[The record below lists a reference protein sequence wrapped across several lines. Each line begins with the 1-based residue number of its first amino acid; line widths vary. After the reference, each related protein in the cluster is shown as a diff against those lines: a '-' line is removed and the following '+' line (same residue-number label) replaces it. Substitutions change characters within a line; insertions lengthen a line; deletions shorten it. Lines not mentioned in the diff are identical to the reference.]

1 MARSYLPSLFGRD
14 DDPFGSLFRE
24 VQKTFEDFSRRSPL
38 AGFGSDMLAP
48 RIDIAESKDAI
59 DLTAEL
65 PGVDEK
71 DVDVTLANGVLTIR
85 GEKKAERDEKDKDK
99 NWHVVERSYGS
110 FSRTIPLPFDP
121 DLAKVEAKFD
131 KGVLR
136 IHLPKPAE
144 VAKKQQK
151 IEISKKPKADPSPKP
166 SVVPVGLLI

>member
-1 MARSYLPSLFGRD
+1 
-14 DDPFGSLFRE
+14 
-24 VQKTFEDFSRRSPL
+24 
-38 AGFGSDMLAP
+38 MLAP
-48 RIDIAESKDAI
+48 RIDIADSKDAI

-71 DVDVTLANGVLTIR
+71 DVDVTLADAVLTIR

-110 FSRTIPLPFDP
+110 FSRTISLPFDP
-121 DLAKVEAKFD
+121 DSAKVEAKFE
-131 KGVLR
+131 KGVLH

-151 IEISKKPKADPSPKP
+151 IEVKKA
-166 SVVPVGLLI
+166 

>member
-38 AGFGSDMLAP
+38 SGFGSDMLAP

-71 DVDVTLANGVLTIR
+71 DVDVTLADGVLTIR
-85 GEKKAERDEKDKDK
+85 GEKKAERDEKNKDK

-110 FSRTIPLPFDP
+110 FSRTISLSFDP
-121 DLAKVEAKFD
+121 DSAKVEAKFD
-131 KGVLR
+131 KGVLHV
-136 IHLPKPAE
+136 HLPKPAE

-151 IEISKKPKADPSPKP
+151 IEIKKA
-166 SVVPVGLLI
+166 

>member
-1 MARSYLPSLFGRD
+1 MARSDLPSLFGRD

-38 AGFGSDMLAP
+38 AGLGTDMLAP
-48 RIDIAESKDAI
+48 KIDVVEGKDAI

-85 GEKKAERDEKDKDK
+85 GEKKTERDEKDKDK

-110 FSRTIPLPFDP
+110 FSRTISLPFDP
-121 DLAKVEAKFD
+121 DPAKVNAKFD
-131 KGVLR
+131 KGVLHV
-136 IHLPKPAE
+136 HLPKPVE

-151 IEISKKPKADPSPKP
+151 IEIKK
-166 SVVPVGLLI
+166 G